1 MGEQTLKDKTANGLL
16 WGGMSN
22 GLIQIL
28 SALFGIVLLRL
39 LTPDDYGKIAV
50 LVIFSNI
57 ASNIQESGFTVAL
70 CNKKDAKHEDYNA
83 VFWFN
88 IIVSIG
94 IYIILFFCAPLIA
107 EFYHEPVLVPLS
119 RYLFLSFVITSFGT
133 VQRAYLFRNLM
144 VKQTSFVMV
153 TALVVSNLIGI
164 ALAWKGFAF
173 WGIATQT
180 LVYVLVISLFNWH
193 YSPWRPTLKIDLK
206 PAMRMFGFSSKLLI
220 TNIFNQLTS
229 NVFGVLLGRFYG
241 TRLAGLYNN
250 ARKWDD
256 MCINTVNGMISGV
269 ALPVLARIKDE
280 PERYRNVFRK
290 MLRFVSFVSF
300 PAMLGIGLIARE
312 LILITVGPSWED
324 SATLLSMLSIY
335 GAFFPITTLYS
346 NLVMSQGKSGIN
358 MLCTIVICIIIWGSL
373 IALQSYGIY
382 VMVGFFIVINILWLL
397 VWHYFAW
404 RLIRLSLWHVIT
416 DIVPFFVFAA
426 GVMALTWWIT
436 KPIENLYLM
445 FAAKVIIATILYIGI
460 TYLSGAKILRETLT
474 YLKSKINR
482 Q

>member
-1 MGEQTLKDKTANGLL
+1 
-16 WGGMSN
+16 
-22 GLIQIL
+22 
-28 SALFGIVLLRL
+28 
-39 LTPDDYGKIAV
+39 
-50 LVIFSNI
+50 
-57 ASNIQESGFTVAL
+57 
-70 CNKKDAKHEDYNA
+70 
-83 VFWFN
+83 
-88 IIVSIG
+88 
-94 IYIILFFCAPLIA
+94 
-107 EFYHEPVLVPLS
+107 
-119 RYLFLSFVITSFGT
+119 
-133 VQRAYLFRNLM
+133 
-144 VKQTSFVMV
+144 MV

-269 ALPVLARIKDE
+269 ALPVLARVKDE

-404 RLIRLSLWHVIT
+404 RLIRLSLWHVIK

-445 FAAKVIIATILYIGI
+445 FAAKVIIAAILYIGI